1 MWLEVIYAS
10 QTLHSHCNL
19 CQILVNHVVVH
30 LDGLMVKREVFIVF
44 LTAVCFL
51 QAKEMET
58 CLLSDTQLSDT
69 GPLILFLIDI
79 NTMRSVFSCRSVK
92 AGFTVAQNQA
102 FHQQSLWFV

>member
-1 MWLEVIYAS
+1 
-10 QTLHSHCNL
+10 
-19 CQILVNHVVVH
+19 
-30 LDGLMVKREVFIVF
+30 MVKREVFAVF

-79 NTMRSVFSCRSVK
+79 NTMRSVFNV
-92 AGFTVAQNQA
+92 V
-102 FHQQSLWFV
+102 L